1 MLKRRAIILSF
12 LALFLAALFLPS
24 FISEWG
30 WRPAFLRSAQIVVAE
45 FFDSLRR
52 TFTILRT
59 LHTVGERNLALEEEN
74 ARLRLQLILTEGIS
88 RENEELANLL
98 KIKDK
103 YSSYTIVPARFLSY
117 SPVNPNRITI
127 HFDESDAR
135 NLARNAPVVSPLGLV
150 GLVKDFERNHAE
162 VELITSRG
170 FTLPAVIEGRDEC
183 TAILRGNG
191 QTLSLQFLEK
201 ICNTPPALGKR
212 LLSANLS
219 ENYSLPYIP
228 IAIIGALTEDPTNL
242 LFYTGEAVPFFKKGK
257 LHHLFIIA
265 GGSFN
270 DANLRP

>member
-1 MLKRRAIILSF
+1 VLKRRLLIASF
-12 LALFLAALFLPS
+12 LVLFAAALLLPS
-24 FISEWG
+24 LVSEWA
-30 WRPAFLRSAQIVVAE
+30 WRPAVLRGARVAVAGLLDE
-45 FFDSLRR
+45 ASRLIA
-52 TFTILRT
+52 ILRD
-59 LHTVGERNLALEEEN
+59 LHRVGERNLALEEEN
-74 ARLRLQLILTEGIS
+74 ARLRLQIILNEGIS

-98 KIKDK
+98 KIKDR
-103 YSSYTIVPARFLSY
+103 YSSYAIIPARFLGY
-117 SPVNPNRITI
+117 SPVNPNRISVY
-127 HFDESDAR
+127 FDENDAR

-150 GLVKDFERNHAE
+150 GLVRSFSNSSAE

-201 ICNTPPALGKR
+201 VCNDPPALGKR

-228 IAIIGALTEDPTNL
+228 LALIGALTDDPTNM
-242 LFYTGEAVPFFKKGK
+242 LFYTGEAVPLFKKGK

-265 GGSFN
+265 GGSLGN
-270 DANLRP
+270 ENLRP